1 MSYEMYRQQFDSGES
16 FNDLMV
22 DVMKG
27 TPWVILSALLHLVIG
42 LILFLFSGDEK
53 KKSPPPQAQAQ
64 LDDEIIEE
72 EEEEEEEPE
81 EEEPEPEEV
90 VEDPVEVDE
99 ETDEHDEDETNEEY
113 EEVRG
118 EEDEVND
125 KPMDSSS
132 NNDAIGLGGGAGG
145 KFGGRRG
152 GRKRARR
159 GRGRRGQQAVDRG
172 LEWLANHQSKD
183 GRWDADEFMKNGD
196 PKKGKLADGP
206 GGTLYDVGVTGLAL
220 LAFLGAGET
229 HQNGAYKKTV
239 RNGLKWLKDQQ
250 DAEGCFGPRTAT
262 QFTYNH
268 AIGALAMCEAYGLTQ
283 SPIFKGPAQKGIQF
297 VIQCQNPYKAWRY
310 GEADGDND
318 TSVTGWMVM
327 ALKSAKMAGIPVD
340 QTPLDWALSFIEDMT
355 DEDTGRTGYTKR
367 GGLPV
372 REGDKLEE
380 FPAAEVE
387 SLTAVGML
395 ARVFAGQ
402 NPEEHKMIKAGADL
416 LLEKLPLWDESK
428 GSIDQ
433 YYWYYGTLAMFQVGG
448 AGWNN
453 WNRAMQEAVIETQR
467 GIKEGGKADN
477 FTGSWD
483 PKGAWGENGGRVY
496 STAIMTLCLEVYYRY
511 GRVFGTK

>member
-1 MSYEMYRQQFDSGES
+1 MSYEMYRQQFEGES

-27 TPWVILSALLHLVIG
+27 TPWVILSVLLHGVLG
-42 LILFLFSGDEK
+42 LILWLFSGNEEPK
-53 KKSPPPQAQAQ
+53 KVPPQAEAR
-64 LDDEIIEE
+64 LDDEPIEE

-81 EEEPEPEEV
+81 EEEPEPEEL

-99 ETDEHDEDETNEEY
+99 EVDDHDEDETNEEY

-118 EEDEVND
+118 EEDEIND
-125 KPMDSSS
+125 KPMDASS

-152 GRKRARR
+152 GRKRARK
-159 GRGRRGQQAVDRG
+159 GRGRRGQQAVDKG

-183 GRWDADEFMKNGD
+183 GSWDCDEFMKNGD
-196 PKKGKLADGP
+196 AAKGPLCDGK
-206 GGTLYDVGVTGLAL
+206 GGALYDVGVSGLAL

-229 HQNGAYKKTV
+229 HRSGTYKKTV
-239 RNGLKWLKDQQ
+239 RDGLKWLKDQQ
-250 DAEGCFGPRTAT
+250 DGEGCFGPQTT
-262 QFTYNH
+262 SQFTYNH
-268 AIGALAMCEAYGLTQ
+268 SIATLAMCEAYGLTK
-283 SPIFKGPAQKGIQF
+283 SPLFLEPAKKGVQF
-297 VIQCQNPYKAWRY
+297 VLQCQNPYKAWRY
-310 GEADGDND
+310 GIANGDND

-340 QTPLDWALSFIEDMT
+340 DAPMEWALSWVEDMT
-355 DEDTGRTGYTKR
+355 DEDTGRTGYNTR

-372 REGDKLEE
+372 RETGKTEE

-395 ARVFAGQ
+395 CRVFAGQ
-402 NPEEHKMIKAGADL
+402 NPEEHKMVKAGSDL
-416 LLEKLPLWDESK
+416 LIEKLPQWDESK
-428 GSIDQ
+428 GSIDM
-433 YYWYYGTLAMFQVGG
+433 YYWYYGTLAMFQVSGPRWDT
-448 AGWNN
+448 WNK
-453 WNRAMQEAVIETQR
+453 AMEAAVVETQR
-467 GIKEGGKADN
+467 GAKEGAKADN

-511 GRVFGTK
+511 GRVFGAK